1 MDLVFDF
8 DSRQGITNVRFDGL
22 DGSENVKTVK
32 EALTLLKIRN
42 PFISFSEAV
51 RNKGM
56 YSSVPDAEYNR
67 MWDTMRFISSM
78 WHYPDELGEATQ
90 KEEMNVLMLL
100 ANTIEALSQFKVL
113 YQIPS
118 ETRITP
124 G

>member
-22 DGSENVKTVK
+22 NGSEKVKTAK
-32 EALTLLKIRN
+32 GALNLLKIRN

-51 RNKGM
+51 HKGA

-67 MWDTMRFISSM
+67 MWDTIRFISSM
-78 WHYPDELGEATQ
+78 WHYPDEPTEAPQ
-90 KEEMNVLMLL
+90 EDEMNVLMLL

-118 ETRITP
+118 ETDNP
-124 G
+124 WA

>member
-22 DGSENVKTVK
+22 DGSESVKTVK
-32 EALTLLKIRN
+32 EALNLLKIRN
-42 PFISFSEAV
+42 PFMAFSDDVQEGKY
-51 RNKGM
+51 N
-56 YSSVPDAEYNR
+56 SVPDAEYNR
-67 MWDTMRFISSM
+67 MWNTMRFISSM

-118 ETRITP
+118 ETDNP
-124 G
+124 WA